1 MDDLWVRLDLGVG
14 GLGLIRARFVFVV
27 TELFVCI
34 QFLILITIS
43 GFDWNCLWS
52 PNSSSQL
59 LDLIL
64 IYGFHFPHQLQVSFL
79 GFILDL
85 ILISGFHLIRLG
97 LSLCLW

>member
-59 LDLIL
+59 LNLIL
-64 IYGFHFPHQLQVSFL
+64 ISGFHFPHQLPGSFMGL
-79 GFILDL
+79 IGFGCGCGWF
-85 ILISGFHLIRLG
+85 GFDWG
-97 LSLCLW
+97 SVCVCGC